1 MLVIL
6 AVLNLLLVLHLTNS
20 APLAEQEVPS
30 DEMVKFM
37 KQYGYIE
44 AGPNTEFLYTEEGFT
59 AAIREMQKFGGLP
72 ETGVMD
78 NATLELLSAPRCGV
92 PDVIR
97 KANEHNRTKRYVIGA
112 PAWKKKKLTYFLAN
126 WAPEL
131 DSSTT
136 TTKLDS
142 AFKVWSDVTPLKFIP
157 KQSMDADL
165 IIAFGRGPH
174 GDGYPFDGPGS
185 ILAHAFF
192 PYEHGSYGG
201 DIHFDDDENWVDGS
215 VMDPRD
221 VADEE
226 GVDFFTVAAHEIG
239 HSLGLAH
246 STVPGSIMFPYYKG
260 YNRHMRLDYDD
271 IYAMYNLYV
280 VSNLYEEDTPEV
292 DIPEE
297 PSGRDTEDD
306 KPDDGD
312 VSDKDGSFGSND
324 DDNFPDEKEG
334 NDYFPGYD
342 YDDEVRD
349 SDQGDEDK
357 SRDSD
362 KGEKDGGQDSGNSDE
377 YHTERPDSNG
387 NKDDELEEDE
397 DYTWSTD
404 DESNSTEPEEE
415 DKETTV
421 PDVDNNDTKDTHN
434 ADNTPTN
441 RPDTR
446 RTAEGDEKFNYPL
459 DACKGFFD
467 AASVIR
473 GELFIFRGLL
483 MWRLND
489 RGSHINGYPVPFHA
503 FFNGLPRTVQ
513 KIDAVY
519 QRPQDYHI
527 VFFTGNVYWVFDGNT
542 FVENSPQPLSNL
554 GLPNDLDHLDASI
567 VWDKNRKTYLFSG
580 NFYWRFDETTGKVE
594 RGYPQRI
601 ERWKGVPGNLDAA
614 FTWKD
619 GRSYFFRGNNYWKFN
634 NKNVSVESGYPLPSS
649 PYWLNCGH

>member
-1 MLVIL
+1 MFIVLSIL
-6 AVLNLLLVLHLTNS
+6 NVLFVSHLTSS
-20 APLAEQEVPS
+20 APLPKQEAPPE
-30 DEMVKFM
+30 EMVKFM
-37 KQYGYIE
+37 KQYGYVE

-78 NATLELLSAPRCGV
+78 NATLELMSAPRCGV

-97 KANEHNRTKRYVIGA
+97 KPNDHNRTKRYVIGA

-131 DSSTT
+131 DSTT
-136 TTKLDS
+136 VTTKLES
-142 AFKVWSDVTPLKFIP
+142 AFKVWSDVTPLKFVP
-157 KQSMDADL
+157 WPSMNADL
-165 IIAFGRGPH
+165 IVAFGRGPH
-174 GDGYPFDGPGS
+174 GDGYPFDGPGN

-221 VADEE
+221 VSDEQ

-260 YNRHMRLDYDD
+260 YNLNMRLDYDD
-271 IYAMYNLYV
+271 IYAMYNMYV
-280 VSNLYEEDTPEV
+280 LSNSYEEDTSE
-292 DIPEE
+292 DTIPEE
-297 PSGRDTEDD
+297 PEERDKESD
-306 KPDDGD
+306 KPDDAD
-312 VSDKDGSFGSND
+312 VSDEDGSFGSND

-334 NDYFPGYD
+334 ENDDFPGYD

-349 SDQGDEDK
+349 SDQGD
-357 SRDSD
+357 RN
-362 KGEKDGGQDSGNSDE
+362 KGEDSGNSDE
-377 YHTERPDSNG
+377 DRTEKPDSDE

-397 DYTWSTD
+397 DYEWGSD
-404 DESNSTEPEEE
+404 YESNSSET
-415 DKETTV
+415 DDGNTKETD
-421 PDVDNNDTKDTHN
+421 PDVDKDNTKDTHPP
-434 ADNTPTN
+434 DNKPTN
-441 RPDTR
+441 RPNTKEP
-446 RTAEGDEKFNYPL
+446 TEGDAKFNYPL
-459 DACKGFFD
+459 DACEGFFD

-483 MWRLND
+483 MWRLGD
-489 RGSHINGYPVPFHA
+489 RGSAITGYPVPFHA

-527 VFFTGNVYWVFDGNT
+527 VFFTGDVYWVFDGNT
-542 FVENSPQPLSNL
+542 FVQNSPQPLSSL
-554 GLPNDLDHLDASI
+554 GLPRDLDHLDASI

-601 ERWKGVPGNLDAA
+601 ERWKGVPGHMDAA

-619 GRSYFFRGNNYWKFN
+619 GKTYFFKGNNYWKFN
-634 NKNVSVESGYPLPSS
+634 NKNVSVS
-649 PYWLNCGH
+649 